1 MMQRAR
7 YTLLVGLIGACAAAP
22 AIASCPP
29 LSAYRVSSVSAEKAT
44 IETSMRMLV
53 SGTAWSSEVL
63 GRSEGVTVSFRGVT
77 GPLDQVLSKVVEGAG
92 QASSSA
98 VSMVSD
104 PQRCL
109 VTVTVTPPAQEEPIA
124 VGSTAETAPAA
135 FVDVPP
141 AVSNAAPVADTA
153 YTPEVLRAGG
163 TLSEALSDYA
173 ERKGWSL
180 RWQLDDDY
188 MLDVDVPIPPM
199 SLVDGMTYVVRA
211 YQSQGGLIGVVPR
224 FARSN
229 KVVVIEKMNVR
240 ERGL

>member
-29 LSAYRVSSVSAEKAT
+29 LSAYRVSSVSAEKAS

-53 SGTAWSSEVL
+53 SGTAWSSEVV
-63 GRSEGVTVSFRGVT
+63 GSSQDVTVSFRGVT
-77 GPLDQVLSKVVEGAG
+77 GPLDHVLAKVVEGAG
-92 QASSSA
+92 QASATA

-109 VTVTVTPPAQEEPIA
+109 VTVTVTPPVQEAQIA
-124 VGSTAETAPAA
+124 AAGPETDQAPTPFVNAPVAATA
-135 FVDVPP
+135 
-141 AVSNAAPVADTA
+141 AAPVAAA

-211 YQSQGGLIGVVPR
+211 YQAQGGLIGVVPR